1 MLAKPCRQ
9 PSLIHR
15 HRRIVGALAAIDERV
30 VLGLPH
36 GVGRSQAA
44 NVGHCVDG
52 DLLGVGR
59 CQFEQALVASQCAMA
74 ANDLT
79 VPTNLVSRQLLAL
92 IAEPPSSTRRLS
104 SRPADAARKA
114 AREAAA
120 KAALAAGA
128 LALPPGPLGWLTIL
142 PEMLAVWR
150 IQAQLVADI
159 AALYGRTAQLG
170 PTQMLYCL
178 FRQTAAQAV
187 RDLAVRVGER
197 IVVRPLATAALAKVA
212 AAVGLKL
219 GEKIVGKSLSRWV
232 PVLGAA
238 GVSAY
243 AFYDTRQVG
252 LAALAL
258 FERDQVIDLP

>member
-1 MLAKPCRQ
+1 MSASVVKPG
-9 PSLIHR
+9 SGG
-15 HRRIVGALAAIDERV
+15 VTERV
-30 VLGLPH
+30 STAVL
-36 GVGRSQAA
+36 
-44 NVGHCVDG
+44 
-52 DLLGVGR
+52 
-59 CQFEQALVASQCAMA
+59 ALVAQAP
-74 ANDLT
+74 D
-79 VPTNLVSRQLLAL
+79 
-92 IAEPPSSTRRLS
+92 STRRLS

-114 AREAAA
+114 TRDAAS

-159 AALYGRTAQLG
+159 AALHGQTAKLG
-170 PTQMLYCL
+170 PAQMLYCL
-178 FRQTAAQAV
+178 FRHTAAQAV

-197 IVVRPLATAALAKVA
+197 VIVRPLATAALSKVA
-212 AAVGLKL
+212 AAIGLRL

-232 PVLGAA
+232 PLIGAA

-243 AFYDTRQVG
+243 AYFDTRQVG

-258 FERDQVIDLP
+258 FEREQVVDLSAKV